1 MTILARMLLARM
13 GLVCLTA
20 ETSVQSGHTFRGFGR
35 LSGAALAA
43 LLMFLLLATTTL
55 SACHALHHALHHDSD
70 DPGHFCLV
78 CSFAKGQVS
87 ATEASAIPVVLFLGW
102 LFGSL
107 QAQAPL
113 LPGFDY
119 RLSPSRAPPRS

>member
-1 MTILARMLLARM
+1 
-13 GLVCLTA
+13 
-20 ETSVQSGHTFRGFGR
+20 
-35 LSGAALAA
+35 
-43 LLMFLLLATTTL
+43 MFLLLATMAL
-55 SACHALHHALHHDSD
+55 AACHALHHSLHHDSD
-70 DPGHFCLV
+70 HPGHFCLV
-78 CSFAKGQVS
+78 CSFTQGQVS
-87 ATEASAIPVVLFLGW
+87 AAEALAIPVVLFLGW

>member
-1 MTILARMLLARM
+1 MSAAVPWM
-13 GLVCLTA
+13 GLFTA
-20 ETSVQSGHTFRGFGR
+20 IR
-35 LSGAALAA
+35 LVVPLSLEPAG
-43 LLMFLLLATTTL
+43 TTL
-55 SACHALHHALHHDSD
+55 SACHALHHSLHHDSD